1 MVKQIKHIEA
11 HLNSTD
17 HKQMLFCPTIQIYGD
32 NDPLNND
39 KEQGLS
45 LHD

>member
-1 MVKQIKHIEA
+1 MVKQIKHFEA
-11 HLNSTD
+11 YLNSTY
-17 HKQMLFCPTIQIYGD
+17 HEQMLFCPTIQIYGD
-32 NDPLNND
+32 NDSLNND